1 MSDAKLFIA
10 FERRLNIRITFR
22 KIFRKPFD
30 GFLKAIL
37 KIGFIQITYMLFD
50 TQASTFI
57 IAEGLDIA
65 L

>member
-10 FERRLNIRITFR
+10 FERRLNIRIIFR
-22 KIFRKPFD
+22 KILRKPFD

-37 KIGFIQITYMLFD
+37 KIGFIQIAYMPFD
-50 TQASTFI
+50 AQASAFI
-57 IAEGLDIA
+57 VPEGLDIA